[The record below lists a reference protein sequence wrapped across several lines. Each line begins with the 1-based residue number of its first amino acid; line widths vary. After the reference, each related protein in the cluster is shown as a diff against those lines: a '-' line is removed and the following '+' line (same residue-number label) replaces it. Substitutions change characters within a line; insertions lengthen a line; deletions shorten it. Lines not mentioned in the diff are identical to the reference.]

1 MTIWGVG
8 AQKRACTKA
17 CAVASGEVGRHM
29 NQPHGQE
36 KRERIENKKR
46 KGDIWGREEYE
57 KTAKKREKE
66 ET

>member
-1 MTIWGVG
+1 M
-8 AQKRACTKA
+8 
-17 CAVASGEVGRHM
+17 ASGEVGRHM